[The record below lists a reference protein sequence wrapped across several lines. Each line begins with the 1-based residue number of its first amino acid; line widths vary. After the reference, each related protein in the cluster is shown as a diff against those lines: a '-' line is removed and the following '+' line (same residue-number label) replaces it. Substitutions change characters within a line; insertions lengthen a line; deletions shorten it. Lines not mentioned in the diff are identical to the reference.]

1 MYWTEIYSGTCLPW
15 IKGIIPFR
23 FGVVQY
29 FPQRESLNRRH
40 IFSIF
45 QTKTTRPMVPILV
58 CANVCSQNE
67 IGTP

>member
-23 FGVVQY
+23 FGVVQH
-29 FPQRESLNRRH
+29 FHQRESLNRRH

-45 QTKTTRPMVPILV
+45 HTKTTRPMVPILV
-58 CANVCSQNE
+58 SANVYSQNE